1 LQGTYKAAL
10 EMLLVPILL
19 AQPVKRQYIMTIMST
34 VQREIMN
41 TVSGG
46 VKMEK
51 LKASGAV
58 VHSVHD
64 VHGQTLSNSCE
75 VKSCGWIPAFKL
87 Y

>member
-1 LQGTYKAAL
+1 
-10 EMLLVPILL
+10 
-19 AQPVKRQYIMTIMST
+19 MS
-34 VQREIMN
+34 VYNDNNVNCQREIMN

-51 LKASGAV
+51 LKASGAF
-58 VHSVHD
+58 HD

-75 VKSCGWIPAFKL
+75 VKSCGWIPAFKP